1 MILLLIWD
9 HLKGKL
15 KEWKLQ
21 TFAFCFQELNA
32 QKQEMMQLEYDKGK
46 WNNLLEY
53 LRSLDPNMVMARRC
67 YLICIPLQ
75 LKVVLLS

>member
-1 MILLLIWD
+1 
-9 HLKGKL
+9 
-15 KEWKLQ
+15 
-21 TFAFCFQELNA
+21 
-32 QKQEMMQLEYDKGK
+32 MQLEYDKGK